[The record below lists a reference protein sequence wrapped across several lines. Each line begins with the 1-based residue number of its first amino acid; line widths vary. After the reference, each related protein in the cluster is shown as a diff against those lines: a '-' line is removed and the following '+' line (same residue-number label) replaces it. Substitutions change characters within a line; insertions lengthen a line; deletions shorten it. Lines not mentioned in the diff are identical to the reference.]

1 MTTALE
7 GDLEHFFPGEVLQ
20 FLQLSQA
27 HGRLEIERGSER
39 AEIYFERGR
48 PVFARTSAPSVKAGE
63 ILVHRGVLK
72 PETIEQVLA
81 RQQDRPGQRVG
92 QMLIAAGAITP
103 ADLAEAVQDVLRR
116 IVYGVLLWRQ
126 GRFRFHPGERAENED
141 IRLDFDLDRMILEGL
156 RLADQE
162 RAQGV

>member
-1 MTTALE
+1 MTAALE
-7 GDLEHFFPGEVLQ
+7 GNLEHFFPGEVLQ

-27 HGRLEIERGSER
+27 HGRLEIERGTER
-39 AEIYFERGR
+39 AEIFFERGR
-48 PVFARTSAPSVKAGE
+48 PVFARTSAPSVKSGE

-72 PETIEQVLA
+72 AETLEQVLA

-92 QMLIAAGAITP
+92 QMLIASGAISP
-103 ADLAEAVQDVLRR
+103 ADLQEAVQDVLRR

-126 GRFRFHPGERAENED
+126 GRFRFHPGEGAENED

-156 RLADQE
+156 RLADQA
-162 RAQGV
+162 RATG